1 MNQSRP
7 NSTFGGLLEFW
18 GNEIMAD
25 FLRGLSRCLTQ
36 AAIVSAIAL
45 PSAAHASDLATSR
58 SATARAGN
66 LALTCDDG
74 HIYRLQPR
82 AISGD
87 GDLVTGYLLNG
98 PGGQR
103 HLRLIPMGDGYR
115 YSGIGVWLDGIR
127 ADATLNFG
135 FHRSTRCEVAA
146 L

>member
-1 MNQSRP
+1 
-7 NSTFGGLLEFW
+7 
-18 GNEIMAD
+18 MAD
-25 FLRGLSRCLTQ
+25 FLRGLSRRLMQ
-36 AAIVSAIAL
+36 AAILSAVAL
-45 PSAAHASDLATSR
+45 PSAVHAADLAIDR
-58 SATARAGN
+58 SAAARAGN

-74 HIYRLQPR
+74 RVYRLQPR

-115 YSGIGVWLDGIR
+115 YSGVGVWLDGIR

-135 FHRSTRCEVAA
+135 LHRSTRCDVAA

>member
-1 MNQSRP
+1 
-7 NSTFGGLLEFW
+7 
-18 GNEIMAD
+18 MAD
-25 FLRGLSRCLTQ
+25 FLAAFSWRLAL

-45 PSAAHASDLATSR
+45 PSAVRAADLPASHL
-58 SATARAGN
+58 SAVRAGN

-74 HIYRLQPR
+74 RTYRLQPR
-82 AISGD
+82 AISDD

-103 HLRLIPMGDGYR
+103 HLRLVPMGDGYR
-115 YSGIGVWLDGIR
+115 YAGIGVWLDGIR

-135 FHRSTRCEVAA
+135 FHRSTHCQVAA

>member
-1 MNQSRP
+1 
-7 NSTFGGLLEFW
+7 
-18 GNEIMAD
+18 MAD
-25 FLRGLSRCLTQ
+25 FIRVLSRCLRQ
-36 AAIVSAIAL
+36 AAILSAIAL
-45 PSAAHASDLATSR
+45 PSAVQAADLPSGHL
-58 SATARAGN
+58 SAARAGN

-74 HIYRLQPR
+74 RVYRLQPR

-103 HLRLIPMGDGYR
+103 HLRLIPMGNGYR

-135 FHRSTRCEVAA
+135 FHRSTRCQVAS